1 MATAS
6 KMMMAVLV
14 LFFSGASLAAEPQLA
29 VGKAVKIGNV
39 ELRLNKV
46 VPASKDELG
55 GAGYTEYNLTL
66 TNSSTDKDVVLSNVV
81 LSIHGE
87 SRHMVKNPEEIVNQG
102 NTAEKNVA
110 TNTGAAAVG
119 FLGGLLGPLGSIGSQ
134 IAVHQ
139 AANKIYVDDPQKW
152 SDEITKRGF
161 QRDAAGI
168 AVFPSESTTGSIW
181 VKQSGEEVAD
191 RMQLYMKQ
199 GGVSRLVKLELK
211 E

>member
-6 KMMMAVLV
+6 KMMMAVLA
-14 LFFSGASLAAEPQLA
+14 LFFSGVSLAAAEPQLA
-29 VGKAVKIGNV
+29 VGKSVKLGNV

-102 NTAEKNVA
+102 DTTEKSVA

-134 IAVHQ
+134 IAVQ
-139 AANKIYVDDPQKW
+139 QGAKKIYVDDPQKW
-152 SDEITKRGF
+152 REEIDKRGF

-168 AVFPSESTTGSIW
+168 VVFPSEKTTGSIW
-181 VKQSGEEVAD
+181 VKQASDEIAD
-191 RMQLYMKQ
+191 WVQLYLKQ
-199 GGVSRLVKLELK
+199 GGVSKLVKLEIR
-211 E
+211 